1 MTQSDTSNSMIF
13 ATTVEELQA
22 RLDASPFNAWLGLR
36 ITNIGPEF
44 VHFSVQGRPEFIGTR
59 RLGRMHGGVLTALI
73 DAAAG
78 YTLMARVG
86 ISITSVDIRVDFHQS
101 ANIEDLNIQGA
112 VVKLGRK
119 LACVDVR
126 VLNTENALIASGRGT
141 FYIPAI
147 PSTTNTLSTE
157 S

>member
-1 MTQSDTSNSMIF
+1 MTEHDASSSMTVGTS
-13 ATTVEELQA
+13 VEELQA
-22 RLDASPFNAWLGLR
+22 RLDASPFNAWLGLQ
-36 ITNIGPEF
+36 ITNIGTEF
-44 VHFSVQGRPEFIGTR
+44 VSFRVPPRPEFMGTK

-86 ISITSVDIRVDFHQS
+86 VSITSVDVRVDFHQG
-101 ANIEDLNIQGA
+101 AEVETLFIEGA
-112 VVKLGRK
+112 VIRLGRK

-126 VLNTENALIASGRGT
+126 ILSAANALIASGRGT
-141 FYIPAI
+141 FYIPTDK
-147 PSTTNTLSTE
+147 STSPA

>member
-1 MTQSDTSNSMIF
+1 MIENDASSPMTFGTS
-13 ATTVEELQA
+13 VQELQA

-36 ITNIGPEF
+36 ITSIGPELVNF
-44 VHFSVQGRPEFIGTR
+44 TVPSRQEFMGTP
-59 RLGRMHGGVLTALI
+59 RLSRMHGGVLTALI

-86 ISITSVDIRVDFHQS
+86 VSITSVDVRVDFHRG
-101 ANIEDLNIQGA
+101 AEVEELKIEGA

-126 VLNTENALIASGRGT
+126 IFSTANALIASGRGT
-141 FYIPAI
+141 FYIPSVK
-147 PSTTNTLSTE
+147 STAAAT
-157 S
+157 